1 MTNTSADD
9 TASSSELVDS
19 SCCGSAN
26 AGRYSGLTLA
36 LLIWSAS
43 EARRAQSTVGVLTL
57 ARAATVVPHD
67 PAPIT
72 ATRISFGLVID
83 PLRSVPT
90 SSHPPSDLRMT
101 PVTIPPASTLPG
113 MPVTLLRGRSSIVL
127 YSLDQ
132 CTWPFSSR

>member
-1 MTNTSADD
+1 MTTTSADD

-19 SCCGSAN
+19 SCCGNTN

-43 EARRAQSTVGVLTL
+43 VARRAHRTVGVFTA

-72 ATRISFGLVID
+72 ATPMSFGLLIAIR
-83 PLRSVPT
+83 PPT
-90 SSHPPSDLRMT
+90 PPSCRHHT
-101 PVTIPPASTLPG
+101 AVRPS
-113 MPVTLLRGRSSIVL
+113 RGLTDRAAHRSAVRSPET
-127 YSLDQ
+127 SA
-132 CTWPFSSR
+132 